1 MGMKSISTVAT
12 LIFLFPFCGLAQ
24 NGGGFTMAQTL
35 SDGAQRSTLAFDGL
49 AMMTGNLEA
58 QSFFPPGKV
67 ADYAGFQYL
76 RDNDP
81 DNMGH
86 NTSFLTRIAYNVIYL
101 LNDDQFNQLK
111 TLATAQLDQIN
122 LYAYKRYSLMQAFR
136 RLLDGDIPADYV
148 GLSLA
153 AVKQASR
160 ELYLLDGQ
168 ISFDRALLYANII
181 NSLDATQRDYLDSMK
196 GHGWNS
202 WPDITSDQV
211 RPRMQGLPQDTA
223 VAVMTYAGDL
233 FSWYAGSL
241 EADVYF
247 CPERQ
252 GTYYGGFYIKDAPA
266 IGHEGY
272 SIDEQLTAT
281 AGAALCDS
289 SKGYVSPAQAA
300 AVSTLVDLQRNNLY
314 AGLTNIVGVRTQIAT
329 LLRSLLVAPASS
341 NAVEAEVLDLSSIYG
356 DLDGENNYFYATVF
370 ARVFQT
376 LDSNQKTNLMELR
389 HSIMSGT
396 YADGTPF
403 DFTICTTPF
412 LYSAVITNL
421 SLLAPYTNDTDYLF
435 LRETTEPP
443 FDIILGHPTDR
454 SIAISVLATNDLEAF
469 CEYGLDPDMA
479 AGQSAWINLSANI
492 PDFITLDGLQ
502 ENQRYYYH
510 VVFRNPDETNF
521 SATVSRT
528 FHTRRA
534 ETNSFTFAIEADPHH
549 LDNDPAVWRVALSNL
564 LADTPDFLIDLGD
577 TFMDE
582 KVGATTYEEVAQ
594 LRRDVRTGFFG
605 LVGHSVPLFLVNGNH
620 DAELGW
626 LLDGTTNNLAG
637 WGAAARNEFYPS
649 PQPDGFYSGRTET
662 EPPLPGPRD
671 GYYAFQWGGALFVML
686 DPFWFTSTKP
696 GAGPDIWDW
705 TLGTNQYEWLRET
718 LSNST
723 AALKLVFIHHL
734 VGGSFDGAGRGGLE
748 FAQYG
753 EWGGYNTNDTWGFDS
768 HRPDW
773 TMPIQN
779 LLLSNGVDAVFH
791 GHDHLFVKQDLD
803 ANGDGRADLVYQE
816 TPQPSRVNYNNTV
829 DAANYG
835 YTNGA
840 ILGNSGHLRVTVS
853 SSNALVEYV
862 RAFLPGDEGH
872 GRTNGMVSYSYA
884 LPAPAPVES
893 PFPGTIIPGRPTDHS
908 LALNVLAATNLEA
921 FFEFGPEPGVYTNQ
935 TSVTNLIA
943 SEPAVIDLYRLPP
956 NARAF
961 YRLRF
966 KTAGDADFHADTERS
981 FHTQRAPGTTFTFD
995 IQSDSHIYDKKG
1007 STSLY
1012 AIAESNILADRPD
1025 FLLDLGD
1032 TFGDDH
1038 TTTNITYAE
1047 LDELHADQRLYFNI
1061 AGRAA
1066 PVFLCLGNHE
1076 GETIGY
1082 EVPDTNANPIC
1093 TYATQARLRHCPNPF
1108 PDGFYSGNT
1117 NADVYVH
1124 TNRVAGLPGNYYAWE
1139 WGDALFVV
1147 LDAYRYLPMAKPTNL
1162 WDWTLGNAQYDWF
1175 RQTLEGSSKPYK
1187 FVFAHQ
1193 VLGQVRGG
1201 AAWAGKY
1208 EWGGE
1213 NKNGKWG
1220 FATNRPGWALPI
1232 QQLMATN
1239 HVTAFF
1245 HGHDHLFA
1253 RENVGGVVYQE
1264 LPTPSDATYH
1274 VGDTNAD
1281 AYVGTVTNNSG
1292 HLRVTVAPWGV
1303 RVEYVRAY
1311 LPADEAPKHTNGMV
1325 DVVYYAAARDSVG
1338 DGIPDWWR
1346 AEHFGG
1352 NGNTTNEDSC
1362 ATCDPDLDHF
1372 PNSSEQGAGT
1382 RPNDPDSVL
1391 GIVEPVWPT
1400 DASHPVVI
1408 WQGEFGK
1415 NYRLER
1421 SADLATD
1428 DFSTVVATDI
1438 PGEEPITTYT
1448 DTTATAAAAY
1458 YRIAVE

>member
-1 MGMKSISTVAT
+1 MGMKPIMIAA
-12 LIFLFPFCGLAQ
+12 FLVCIPFCALAQ
-24 NGGGFTMAQTL
+24 NTGEFTLAQTL
-35 SDGAQRSTLAFDGL
+35 SDGAQRTTLAFDGL
-49 AMMTGNLEA
+49 AMMTGSLEA

-67 ADYAGFQYL
+67 ADYTGFQYL

-111 TLATAQLDQIN
+111 TLAVAQLDEID
-122 LYAYKRYSLMQAFR
+122 LYAYKRYPLMKAFR
-136 RLLDGDIPADYV
+136 RLLEGDVPAGSA

-153 AVKQASR
+153 AVKQVSR

-168 ISFDRALLYANII
+168 ISFDRALLYAGII
-181 NSLDATQRDYLDSMK
+181 NSLDASQRAYLDAMK
-196 GHGWNS
+196 GQGWNS
-202 WPDITSDQV
+202 WPDITSEQV
-211 RPRMQGLPQDTA
+211 RPRMQGLPQGTA

-289 SKGYVSPAQAA
+289 SKGYVTAEQAA
-300 AVSTLVDLQRNNLY
+300 TISGLVDLQRTNLY
-314 AGLTNIVGVRTQIAT
+314 AGATNIVGVRTQIAA
-329 LLRSLLVAPASS
+329 LLRSLLVSPASS
-341 NAVEAEVLDLSSIYG
+341 NAVETEVLDLSGTYG
-356 DLDGENNYFYATVF
+356 ELDGENNYYYAIIF
-370 ARVFQT
+370 AQVYQT
-376 LDSNQKTNLMELR
+376 LSNSQKTNLAALR

-403 DFTICTTPF
+403 DFTVCTTPF
-412 LYSAVITNL
+412 LYSSVITNL
-421 SLLAPYTNDTDYLF
+421 SLLAPYIADTDYLF
-435 LRETTEPP
+435 LQETDAPLL
-443 FDIILGHPTDR
+443 DVILGRPTDH
-454 SIAISVLATNDLEAF
+454 SIAISVLATNDLEAY
-469 CEYGLDPDMA
+469 CEVGTDPDMA
-479 AGQSAWINLSANI
+479 AGSSALVNLSANV
-492 PDFITLDGLQ
+492 PDEVILEGLQ
-502 ENQRYYYH
+502 ANGQYYYRICYR
-510 VVFRNPDETNF
+510 VPGATNF
-521 SATVSRT
+521 SATAVRP
-528 FHTRRA
+528 FHTQRA
-534 ETNSFTFAIEADPHH
+534 NTNSFTFAIEADPHH
-549 LDNDPAVWRVALSNL
+549 LDNDPAVWHVALSNV
-564 LADTPDFLIDLGD
+564 LADNPDFLIDLGD

-582 KVGATTYEEVAQ
+582 KIGVTNYGEVAQ

-605 LVGHSVPLFLVNGNH
+605 LIGHSVPVFLANGNH

-637 WGAAARNEFYPS
+637 WGTAARNEFYPC
-649 PQPDGFYSGRTET
+649 PQPGGFYSGRTGT

-671 GYYAFQWGGALFVML
+671 GYYAFQWGSALFVML
-686 DPFWFTSTKP
+686 DPFWFSTTKP
-696 GAGPDIWDW
+696 NAGLDIWDW
-705 TLGTNQYEWLRET
+705 TLGTNQYEWLRAT

-748 FAQYG
+748 FAPYG
-753 EWGGYNTNDTWGFDS
+753 EWGGYNTNDTWGFAT
-768 HRPDW
+768 HRPGW
-773 TMPIQN
+773 AMPIQN
-779 LLLSNGVDAVFH
+779 LLLSNSVEAVFH

-816 TPQPSRVNYNNTV
+816 IPQPSRVNYNNTV
-829 DAANYG
+829 DAATYG
-835 YTNGA
+835 YTNGT
-840 ILGNSGHLRVTVS
+840 ILGNSGHLRVKVS
-853 SSNALVEYV
+853 PSNAVVEYV
-862 RAFLPGDEGH
+862 RAFLPEDEGH
-872 GRTNGMVSYSYA
+872 GRTNRMVSCSYI
-884 LPAPAPVES
+884 LPAPAPVAP
-893 PFPGTIIPGRPTDHS
+893 PFPGTIIPGRPTAS
-908 LALNVLAATNLEA
+908 TLALNVLATMNLDA
-921 FFEFGPEPGVYTNQ
+921 YFEFGAEPGYYTSQ
-935 TSVTNLIA
+935 TAVTNLA
-943 SEPAVIDLYRLPP
+943 AGEPAVIELGGLPP

-961 YRLRF
+961 YRCRF
-966 KTAGDADFHADTERS
+966 KPAGEADFHADAERS
-981 FHTQRAPGTTFTFD
+981 FHTQRAPGAAFTFD

-1007 STSLY
+1007 DTNLY
-1012 AIAESNILADRPD
+1012 AIAENNILADRPD

-1038 TTTNITYAE
+1038 TPTNITCAAM
-1047 LDELHADQRLYFNI
+1047 DEFHVNQRPFFDI

-1066 PVFLCLGNHE
+1066 PVFLCIGNHE

-1082 EVPDTNANPIC
+1082 EYPDTNANPIC
-1093 TYATQARLRHCPNPF
+1093 TFATQARLRHFPNPF
-1108 PDGFYSGNT
+1108 PDAFYSGNT
-1117 NADVYVH
+1117 NADTYVH
-1124 TNRVAGLPGNYYAWE
+1124 TNRVAGLPANYYAWE

-1162 WDWTLGNAQYDWF
+1162 WDWTLGKTQYDWF
-1175 RQTLEGSSKPYK
+1175 KQTLEGSSKPYK
-1187 FVFAHQ
+1187 FVFAHH

-1220 FATNRPGWALPI
+1220 FTTNRPGWTLPI

-1253 RENVGGVVYQE
+1253 REDAGGVVYQQ
-1264 LPTPSDATYH
+1264 LPSPADATYH
-1274 VGDTNAD
+1274 EGDINAD
-1281 AYVGTVTNNSG
+1281 AYTGTLTNNSG

-1303 RVEYVRAY
+1303 RVEYVRAL
-1311 LPADEAPKHTNGMV
+1311 LPADETPGRTNRMV
-1325 DVVYYAAARDSVG
+1325 DVVYYAAAKDSVG

-1352 NGNTTNEDSC
+1352 NGDTTNQDSC
-1362 ATCDPDLDHF
+1362 AACDPDQDHF
-1372 PNSSEQGAGT
+1372 PNLSEHSAGT
-1382 RPNDPDSVL
+1382 KPMDPDSVL
-1391 GIVEPVWPT
+1391 GIVAPVWTPG
-1400 DASHPVVI
+1400 AAYPVVI
-1408 WQGEFGK
+1408 WSAVLGK
-1415 NYRLER
+1415 SYRLDR
-1421 SADLATD
+1421 SVNLASDAFT
-1428 DFSTVVATDI
+1428 TVVATGI
-1438 PGEEPITTYT
+1438 PGSTPVNIYT
-1448 DTTATAAAAY
+1448 DTTAAATASY